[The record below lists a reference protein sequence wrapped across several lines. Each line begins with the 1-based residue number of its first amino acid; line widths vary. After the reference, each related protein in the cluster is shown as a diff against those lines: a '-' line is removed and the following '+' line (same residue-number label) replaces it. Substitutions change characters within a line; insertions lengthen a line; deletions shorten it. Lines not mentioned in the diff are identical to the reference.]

1 MAVIRRL
8 FPNRL
13 ISRFGDLLW
22 PHRTS
27 DLSICGFFY
36 GVPQVMCFTRSISQ
50 INRDMLEKVERN
62 FRERL
67 QQCINENGHHMPEQ
81 KQIILLYFKNTWFLC
96 PTLYMIPIFFG

>member
-36 GVPQVMCFTRSISQ
+36 GVPQVMCFTRSSPV
-50 INRDMLEKVERN
+50 R
-62 FRERL
+62 
-67 QQCINENGHHMPEQ
+67 
-81 KQIILLYFKNTWFLC
+81 
-96 PTLYMIPIFFG
+96 